1 MPPRRPHRRRW
12 TSAGW
17 TPARSDRRRPRGA
30 PPSRVRREMK
40 MREAPRG
47 RARPRE
53 TPTRTARTSSRGR
66 TPTPRDGYA
75 PLATSDR
82 SPDRPASPARP
93 REPNRMCRKPR
104 DRWFPKSPSRRVI
117 PRFSARA
124 SDSSDALLSFRQNF
138 VSALFSSL
146 SFLSRA
152 GGSRVSRAPAR
163 AHDDRLDRPVQAHQ
177 PQLLRD

>member
-1 MPPRRPHRRRW
+1 MPPCRPRRRRW

-117 PRFSARA
+117 PRFRLAHLT
-124 SDSSDALLSFRQNF
+124 DSSDARVFSSKFRLG
-138 VSALFSSL
+138 ALFVAL
-146 SFLSRA
+146 FFVARRRLPRLPRPCACSR
-152 GGSRVSRAPAR
+152 RPA
-163 AHDDRLDRPVQAHQ
+163 
-177 PQLLRD
+177 